1 MRGELMIHRLTRPPR
16 GRLGRIAIVVALVHL
31 MVMFGIDRLSG
42 LLSVTEPR
50 REALPMSIR
59 VAALPARPAPAK
71 AKPRPVASDSDP
83 APALQTSSTSNATPA
98 TDNPPDA
105 STVRE
110 ADSSPGPPPE
120 VLAQQPAATPDLA
133 SRTPSQDELPRSGSV
148 AIDAYWGDHV
158 SGSHIAS
165 GSIELSFPSEERY
178 LIRIVTRAIGWAS
191 IFANSPL
198 TAEAVG
204 TLGPGGLRP
213 ERYSHRSMRG
223 REELSTFDYER
234 GEIRYSSLREPL
246 PMPAGIQDRLSF
258 MIQLAW
264 MLRTDP
270 QRFGLG
276 ESVRLPMAGR
286 NRVEDVDFMVM
297 SESDLVMPGGV
308 LVPALHLST
317 MRQGERFR
325 GQIDIWLDR
334 ADRLLPVRIRFEEA
348 RGQVLDLLT
357 VRKP

>member
-1 MRGELMIHRLTRPPR
+1 MRGELMIQHVSRVPR

-31 MVMFGIDRLSG
+31 MVMFGADWLTG
-42 LLSVTEPR
+42 LLTVSEPHR
-50 REALPMSIR
+50 DAPPMSIR
-59 VAALPARPAPAK
+59 VTSVSASAARPAA
-71 AKPRPVASDSDP
+71 RPPPLVPDTSAAQTLQTGSDSDAIP
-83 APALQTSSTSNATPA
+83 PREALPTDSVVTQTDGPPGPAAEAPAQES
-98 TDNPPDA
+98 
-105 STVRE
+105 
-110 ADSSPGPPPE
+110 
-120 VLAQQPAATPDLA
+120 PAAPDLA
-133 SRTPSQDELPRSGSV
+133 SRTPTQDDLPRSGKV
-148 AIDAYWGDHV
+148 AIDAYWGDHA

-198 TAEAVG
+198 TAEAAG
-204 TLGPGGLRP
+204 ALGPGGLRP

-234 GEIRYSSLREPL
+234 GEIRYSSLKEPL
-246 PMPAGIQDRLSF
+246 PLPAGVQDRLSF

-286 NRVEDVDFMVM
+286 NRVEDVDFVVM

-317 MRQGERFR
+317 MREGERFR

-357 VRKP
+357 VRRP

>member
-1 MRGELMIHRLTRPPR
+1 MSQRVTKPSLRRLW
-16 GRLGRIAIVVALVHL
+16 RIALVVALVHL
-31 MVMFGIDRLSG
+31 LVMFGVDRLSG
-42 LLSVTEPR
+42 LLAVTEPR
-50 REALPMSIR
+50 RDNTPLTVR
-59 VAALPARPAPAK
+59 VATLPARATPPAP
-71 AKPRPVASDSDP
+71 RPSV
-83 APALQTSSTSNATPA
+83 ATPA
-98 TDNPPDA
+98 VSPALVPQTAGDPDAMPSGENPPEDPE
-105 STVRE
+105 TLQTE
-110 ADSSPGPPPE
+110 TPPRPA
-120 VLAQQPAATPDLA
+120 LAAPTEEPAAAPDLA
-133 SRTPSQDELPRSGSV
+133 ARTPTQADLPRSGSV

-165 GSIELSFPSEERY
+165 GSIELSFPSEDRY
-178 LIRIVTRAIGWAS
+178 LIRITTRAIGWAS

-198 TAEAVG
+198 TAEAAG
-204 TLGPGGLRP
+204 MLGPGGLRP

-246 PMPAGIQDRLSF
+246 PMPSGVQDRLSF

-264 MLRTDP
+264 MLRADP
-270 QRFGLG
+270 KRFGLG

-286 NRVEDVDFMVM
+286 NRVEDVDFVVM

-334 ADRLLPVRIRFEEA
+334 ADRLLPVRIRFEES